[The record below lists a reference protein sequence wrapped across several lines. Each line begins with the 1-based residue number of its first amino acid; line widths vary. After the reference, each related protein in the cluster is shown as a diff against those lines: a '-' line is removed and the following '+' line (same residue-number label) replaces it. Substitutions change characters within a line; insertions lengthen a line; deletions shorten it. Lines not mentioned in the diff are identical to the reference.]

1 LRKFSAFMAAD
12 SVMYLVFFTY
22 LYGIQIF
29 KCYFFILYTVCVVFV
44 IATRTAETQPKYNL
58 FNSIQFK

>member
-1 LRKFSAFMAAD
+1 MAAD